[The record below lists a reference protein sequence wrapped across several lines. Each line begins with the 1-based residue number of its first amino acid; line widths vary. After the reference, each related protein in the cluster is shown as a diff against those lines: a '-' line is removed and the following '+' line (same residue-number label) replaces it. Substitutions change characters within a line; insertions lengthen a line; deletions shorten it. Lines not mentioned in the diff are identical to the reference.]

1 MRRIGRIAVLAL
13 GSVALALPA
22 GLHADAAAP
31 AESAAPIALLIDLDS
46 GQTLHARDI
55 DRRFLPASVTKVM
68 TTYLAFEML
77 ADGRLQP
84 DTRYT
89 VSDRLAQDWS
99 GKGSSLFLK
108 AGEKVSVDTLIHGIT
123 TVSANDG
130 AILLAEGTAGSVN
143 KWTALMNRTAR
154 DLGMRDSHFGTPNG
168 WPDEGATYTT
178 AHDLAILAGA
188 LITRHP
194 ELYRRYFGKRSFG
207 HDGIGQD
214 NHDPIT
220 GIVPG
225 ADGIKTGFTREAGY
239 NFLGSAQRGGR
250 RLVMVV
256 AGVDSEEIRA
266 KVSRDYIEWG
276 FSAFDPKVIF
286 AKGAPLGS
294 ALVQDGRT
302 GSVKLRAAR
311 DIVVDMP
318 KMVKPQVTLRMHYRG
333 PLKAPIRAGE
343 QVAALQV
350 SIAGFSPYDVPLEAA
365 EDVPQANL
373 LQRIRNAVLGWIA

>member
-1 MRRIGRIAVLAL
+1 MLAL